1 MNNDS
6 EALQS
11 LFAWL
16 LQDPPTNASSRDGEP
31 SSPGTDAGSDGVED
45 LELADTDPLDSEEAS
60 PSLSSHCASEAFP
73 PDRGGQQ
80 LKMGEIPA
88 VQDRFYALLKRR
100 VKTEIQRKPP
110 LFPWESDVSD
120 YPDYLLEEKVPE
132 PLWTPQFLSL
142 NLPVPVPEPVLAQL
156 LERCQDLVQSSLRQ
170 GAKLVRAVEALFP
183 GQPQTLNEVTG
194 LVLRWAETQR
204 GRQEPRNLASLLAQ
218 TDLPRTY
225 EAATPRQQM
234 VLSLLAAQD
243 IIGSLTVDVSPVQPH
258 KHRQWLTAAGML
270 HLEAEY
276 QSGAEFPRL
285 RVQCHLPCGGSLDIR
300 CGETRATS
308 QRPDEGCLS
317 VEVFDPQPDQT
328 YSLEVRF
335 HNQDQKPLVFAI
347 CPKP

>member
-1 MNNDS
+1 MNKES

-16 LQDPPTNASSRDGEP
+16 LQDPPTNASCRDGEP
-31 SSPGTDAGSDGVED
+31 SSPGTDASGDGVDD
-45 LELADTDPLDSEEAS
+45 LELADIDPLDSEEGS
-60 PSLSSHCASEAFP
+60 PALSSNCASEAFP
-73 PDRGGQQ
+73 PTPGGQQ

-100 VKTEIQRKPP
+100 VQIEIQRKPP
-110 LFPWESDVSD
+110 LFPWESDVSEYSD
-120 YPDYLLEEKVPE
+120 CQLEEKVPE

-142 NLPVPVPEPVLAQL
+142 NLPVAVPEPVLVQL
-156 LERCQDLVQSSLRQ
+156 LERCQNLVQSSLRQ

-194 LVLRWAETQR
+194 LVLRWAEAQR
-204 GRQEPRNLASLLAQ
+204 GRPEPRNLASLLAQ
-218 TDLPRTY
+218 TDLPSSY

-243 IIGSLTVDVSPVQPH
+243 IIGSLTVDVSPAGPR
-258 KHRQWLTAAGML
+258 KYRQWLTAAGML
-270 HLEAEY
+270 DLEAEY
-276 QSGAEFPRL
+276 HSGVEFPRL
-285 RVQCHLPCGGSLDIR
+285 RVQCHLPCGGSLEMR
-300 CGETRATS
+300 CGETRAMS

-328 YSLEVRF
+328 YSLEVWF